1 MISSVL
7 LILLEVEIVFSASE
21 TQLRRREKRMNRGDD
36 IYTQM
41 RTFLRAHVGILPRRL
56 REGTMV
62 MLIDGKSMRDDRH
75 L

>member
-7 LILLEVEIVFSASE
+7 LILLEAEIVFGAGGA
-21 TQLRRREKRMNRGDD
+21 QLRRREKRLNRDVD

-41 RTFLRAHVGILPRRL
+41 RSSSGAFGDIVTSFVEEDDCADVR
-56 REGTMV
+56 REGV
-62 MLIDGKSMRDDRH
+62 RGGRH